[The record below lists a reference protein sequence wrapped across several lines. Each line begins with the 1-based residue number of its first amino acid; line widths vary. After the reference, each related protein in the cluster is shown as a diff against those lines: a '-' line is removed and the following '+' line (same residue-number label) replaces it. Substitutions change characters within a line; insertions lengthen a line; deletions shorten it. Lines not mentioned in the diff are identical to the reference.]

1 MATGRLGT
9 GDLALATDTIV
20 YTVPSSTFAVV
31 SVSFCN
37 RNNSGVAVRLAV
49 ADTTV
54 AGDDEWLEF
63 DAEIGGKGVLERT
76 GIIIGEGQRIIVRSS
91 SAAVTA
97 VVFGI
102 ETPTS

>member
-9 GDLALATDTIV
+9 GDLAAATDTVV
-20 YTVPSSTFAVV
+20 YTVPASTFAVV
-31 SVSFCN
+31 SVSLCN
-37 RNNSGVAVRLAV
+37 RTNTGVAVRLAV
-49 ADTTV
+49 ADTTIPG
-54 AGDDEWLEF
+54 ADEWLEY

-91 SAAVTA
+91 SAGVTA